1 MQDGGGSVS
10 RAELLA
16 FIEHQ
21 SPPGNTLTKLEL
33 FKRVSTIFG
42 KLDEVLIHTIA

>member
-21 SPPGNTLTKLEL
+21 SPAGNTLSKLEL
-33 FKRVSTIFG
+33 FKRVSTIFS